1 MSVAVFALGGAL
13 LAAALRWWR
22 PALSWRL
29 LAAYLLLAAAFFAV
43 PPGSGALRLPTDV
56 AYLWRPWSERAALGP
71 EGPRNGLLRD
81 PVLQMLPFHALVRER
96 LLHGEAPLWAH
107 ELGTGQPL
115 LGNAQSAPFAPLHL
129 LALPLPPLAALPVA
143 AAWQLFLALALTH
156 ALLQALGAGRLG
168 AAFAALAY
176 AFSTFSVAWS
186 LYPLGMAAAWVPGV
200 LLGLLLLRRGERGG
214 LGGLTAC
221 ATGLALSGQPEALAH
236 AALAALAVAAVLA
249 ASRTAVPRRRF
260 AAKLVL
266 AAAIAACL
274 AAPALLPVLAALP
287 ESARREAAQRNPDAV
302 WPPPF
307 APATASLLI
316 DPLAQGSP
324 RDANWSGPLNYNELA
339 TGYPGLLALA
349 LAAAAALTLRGR
361 PLAVLLGGAAALAVA
376 LRLPPLFHLL
386 AAVPEIG
393 HAAHG
398 RLRLYW
404 ILAVA
409 MAAGLGLDA
418 LPRRRAAALTAAACC
433 AAAGLALLLLPPP
446 SAPGQQAGSPFPAVI
461 GQQGSSPPSPA
472 VSEQQ
477 SSEWLPR
484 AAPWQRAWW
493 LAALCGAAL
502 AAVAFAVP
510 RLRRAAPAVALL
522 GLALDLAL
530 LEARYVPLVPAP
542 FDLAPPAAA
551 AWLAAATHDPGG
563 PWRTLADGEDLAPNL
578 GALYGLWDPRGN
590 DPMQPAAAARIVGGA
605 FQPHYLAGRRI
616 LLSRRRL
623 PQPLLDYL
631 GVRYLL
637 LRHLPVVGDPWQ
649 PVWEGEGGR
658 IWRNPQA
665 LPLFFF
671 PARVRQV
678 PDAAAAN
685 AFALANPDFAA
696 DGVVEAA
703 LGAPAAP
710 RTATGAPAILPRAA
724 PPPPQTSKPSP
735 DAATKPAIPNTP
747 EASLSTSPAERGA
760 VAVRRIG
767 ANGFILDA
775 ASPTAGT
782 VVSSISYAAGWR
794 LTVDDHDAPVL
805 RANGG
810 FLGFSL
816 PPGRHRLQL
825 TYRPRAWLWGCAL
838 WCLGAALIAI
848 ASRRTRRQT
857 ASHVHCRL
865 E

>member
-1 MSVAVFALGGAL
+1 MSVAVFVLGGAL
-13 LAAALRWWR
+13 LAAGLRWWR

-29 LAAYLLLAAAFFAV
+29 LAAYLLLAGVFFEV
-43 PPGSGALRLPTDV
+43 PPGSGSLRLPADL

-129 LALPLPPLAALPVA
+129 LALLLPPLQALPVA

-200 LLGLLLLRRGERGG
+200 FLGLLLLRRGDRGG

-221 ATGLALSGQPEALAH
+221 GTGLALSGQPEALAH
-236 AALAALAVAAVLA
+236 AALAALAVTAVLA
-249 ASRTAVPRRRF
+249 ARRTALPRRRF
-260 AAKLVL
+260 AAKLGL
-266 AAAIAACL
+266 AAVMAACL

-287 ESARREAAQRNPDAV
+287 ESARREAVLRNPDAV

-307 APATASLLI
+307 APAAATLLV

-324 RDANWSGPLNYNELA
+324 RDANWTGPLNYNELA
-339 TGYPGLLALA
+339 TGYAGLLALA

-361 PLAVLLGGAAALAVA
+361 PLAVLLGGAAALLVA
-376 LRLPPLFHLL
+376 LRLPPLFNLI
-386 AAVPEIG
+386 AALPELG

-409 MAAGLGLDA
+409 VAAGLGLDA
-418 LPRRRAAALTAAACC
+418 LPRRRATALAAAACC

-446 SAPGQQAGSPFPAVI
+446 AGPGQQAWSSPQAAHRQQASSRLSPAPDGHQGALVPSPTSSRQEIAGLPLPAV
-461 GQQGSSPPSPA
+461 
-472 VSEQQ
+472 
-477 SSEWLPR
+477 
-484 AAPWQRAWW
+484 PWQRAWW

-502 AAVAFAVP
+502 AAVALAFP
-510 RLRRAAPAVALL
+510 GLRRAAPAVALL
-522 GLALDLAL
+522 GLALDLAF
-530 LEARYVPLVPAP
+530 LESRYVPLVPAQ

-551 AWLAAATHDPGG
+551 AWLAAATQAPGG

-590 DPMQPAAAARIVGGA
+590 DPMQPAAAARIVGSA
-605 FQPHYLAGRRI
+605 FQPHYLTGRRI

-678 PDAAAAN
+678 PDAAAAA
-685 AFALANPDFAA
+685 AFALANSDFAA
-696 DGVVEAA
+696 EDVVA
-703 LGAPAAP
+703 LALLPAMP
-710 RTATGAPAILPRAA
+710 
-724 PPPPQTSKPSP
+724 K
-735 DAATKPAIPNTP
+735 TP
-747 EASLSTSPAERGA
+747 EARDNAGMAQRGT
-760 VAVRRIG
+760 VALLQTG
-767 ANGFILDA
+767 ANGFILGT
-775 ASPTAGT
+775 ASPTGGT
-782 VVSSISYAAGWR
+782 VVSSVSYVAGWR
-794 LTVDDHDAPVL
+794 LTVDSQDTPVL

-810 FLGFSL
+810 FVGFSV

-825 TYRPRAWLWGCAL
+825 IYRPSAWLWGCTL
-838 WCLGAALIAI
+838 WCLGAAVA
-848 ASRRTRRQT
+848 ATVAVSRRTRPRAAPNIHT
-857 ASHVHCRL
+857 LPISR
-865 E
+865 